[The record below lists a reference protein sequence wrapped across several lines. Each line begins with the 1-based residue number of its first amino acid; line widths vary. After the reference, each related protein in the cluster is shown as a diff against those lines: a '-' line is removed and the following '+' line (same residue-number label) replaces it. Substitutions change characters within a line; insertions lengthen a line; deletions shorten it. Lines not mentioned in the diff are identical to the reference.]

1 MMVIPAAGSLVFTG
15 VGKTVVSRARPPL
28 ELAVPPYE
36 YTPSFP
42 SGHTLNSTVIALM
55 LAHLAWWL
63 SENLWV
69 RVISPVLG
77 AVRAA
82 AMGLGRV
89 YLGHHWLTDVIVGWV
104 VGLAWLAPSQS
115 KRQHR
120 RPTARLR
127 FRHLQGKERCRAVL
141 QPDQGVPGRRHPLRQ
156 TCPRLPA
163 PASSWL
169 ESSPTYATSYATR
182 PGRSSAWLTRSS
194 LVTPDSAKDQAGRL
208 PEGSGLPPGQQP
220 GQVCR
225 LNTQPAHRS
234 LLATIHASR
243 GECPPAVPG
252 PPVVAG
258 GAAFANM
265 AGARP
270 PVVHNTTPSHW

>member
-104 VGLAWLAPSQS
+104 FGLAWLAPSQS

-156 TCPRLPA
+156 TCPRLPRRHRLGWNHH
-163 PASSWL
+163 P
-169 ESSPTYATSYATR
+169 PTR
-182 PGRSSAWLTRSS
+182 PVMRHVLVALLPGSLDLAWLRRIRPRTRRVGYRKV
-194 LVTPDSAKDQAGRL
+194 L
-208 PEGSGLPPGQQP
+208 
-220 GQVCR
+220 VCR
-225 LNTQPAHRS
+225 PGS
-234 LLATIHASR
+234 SR
-243 GECPPAVPG
+243 ARC
-252 PPVVAG
+252 AG
-258 GAAFANM
+258 
-265 AGARP
+265 
-270 PVVHNTTPSHW
+270 

>member
-1 MMVIPAAGSLVFTG
+1 MSAAGLRPLSWRRRSIPLMMVIPAAGSLVFTG

-89 YLGHHWLTDVIVGWV
+89 YLV
-104 VGLAWLAPSQS
+104 A
-115 KRQHR
+115 
-120 RPTARLR
+120 
-127 FRHLQGKERCRAVL
+127 
-141 QPDQGVPGRRHPLRQ
+141 GRRSAFTFVRDNRVWR
-156 TCPRLPA
+156 TRRLPG
-163 PASSWL
+163 WCCGMVIG
-169 ESSPTYATSYATR
+169 
-182 PGRSSAWLTRSS
+182 PGW
-194 LVTPDSAKDQAGRL
+194 
-208 PEGSGLPPGQQP
+208 SG
-220 GQVCR
+220 
-225 LNTQPAHRS
+225 
-234 LLATIHASR
+234 
-243 GECPPAVPG
+243 
-252 PPVVAG
+252 
-258 GAAFANM
+258 
-265 AGARP
+265 
-270 PVVHNTTPSHW
+270 